1 MYSEIDV
8 SKFQSEE
15 DRQRGLFILV
25 LYMNESLKK
34 KADERTM
41 VFSRALLQSFY
52 EDMFF
57 RNVEEETM
65 IDPDGK
71 KSKISIVD
79 LRNLINQ
86 LPETSDE
93 VKEMIRMMDREKM
106 LKSKK

>member
-1 MYSEIDV
+1 MCYICW
-8 SKFQSEE
+8 
-15 DRQRGLFILV
+15 
-25 LYMNESLKK
+25 Y
-34 KADERTM
+34 
-41 VFSRALLQSFY
+41 SRALLQSFY

-57 RNVEEETM
+57 RNVAEETM